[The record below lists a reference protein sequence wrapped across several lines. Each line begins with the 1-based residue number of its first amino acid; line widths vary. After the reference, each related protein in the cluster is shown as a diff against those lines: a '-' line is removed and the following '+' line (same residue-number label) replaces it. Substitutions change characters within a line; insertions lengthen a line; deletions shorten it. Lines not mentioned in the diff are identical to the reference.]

1 MSIPK
6 PGTKLNNSRTGRPVM
21 AVLELLGR
29 RWALR
34 ILWELHKN
42 SPCSFRMLQ
51 KLCGDISPTVLNT
64 RLSELR
70 EAGIILLR
78 EKEGYVIT
86 DDGVELGAILL
97 QLDAWA
103 KRWAARIS
111 VQERGGVAGGKL
123 KSKRTK
129 NTT

>member
-6 PGTKLNNSRTGRPVM
+6 PGTKLKNSRTGRPIM
-21 AVLELLGR
+21 AALEILGR

-34 ILWELHKN
+34 VLWELHKN
-42 SPCSFRMLQ
+42 SPCSFRALQ
-51 KLCGDISPTVLNT
+51 KLCGDISPTVLNV

-70 EAGIILLR
+70 EAGIISLR

-86 DDGVELGAILL
+86 DEGVELGAILL

-111 VQERGGVAGGKL
+111 AHERDGADGEKTNSNRAKN
-123 KSKRTK
+123 RT
-129 NTT
+129 